1 MSAAAEAAPGPSGSS
16 VAAGAETLPGV
27 VAAHASDRPDAVA
40 VLYKRHG
47 IWQSLTWREMD
58 ERVQRTSRALVALGL
73 RPGEAVA
80 LISDPRPGWLV
91 ADLAIQATGGVSV
104 AVHPTQSVGDL
115 RGIFTASPVRF
126 AFVGDDEQLELAGAA
141 LEGLDLRV
149 ILDPSFVRRSHEE
162 GSEPLLEFYERADD
176 SAPLAHRA
184 DPDELAIGVI
194 SSGVRAVGADPVP
207 PRTLCF
213 SHRSAIAAARGAAQW
228 LGLRPGDRN
237 LTVVSPAQS
246 TARLVDYY
254 APLIA
259 GSTIAFP
266 ESQSTIVENLLEIG
280 PNTLVVT
287 PRALE
292 LLAADIELRMTHSGR
307 VKRAANRWAASNRR
321 RTSSPTKALSRALVD
336 RPIVSKLGL
345 ARTRRVICAAAQ
357 PSAELLRFYWDL
369 GIPLVVSYGQAES
382 FGLVSCQRDASDAD
396 TVGPPVPGIEVQVQ
410 RGTLH
415 VRSAGLARSYLDGAP
430 AQDPDGWLDTGD
442 HGVVDDSGRL
452 IIHAA
457 RQDVLHRP
465 GQPDIVLAQIEGR
478 LRLSPYIG
486 EAVALAGTN
495 GVAVLM
501 QIELDAVVDWALRQ
515 GIPGATFGALAA
527 SPEVVKLIGDE
538 VDQANASAPDEERV
552 HEFRLLPRRLSV
564 AQDEMTPTLRV
575 RRAVVLR
582 NFEDLADE
590 LRAAPAVPAA
600 HGQS

>member
-1 MSAAAEAAPGPSGSS
+1 MSAASQAAPGPLDSS
-16 VAAGAETLPGV
+16 LAGRADTLPDV
-27 VAAHASDRPDAVA
+27 LAAHAADRPDAVA
-40 VLYKRHG
+40 VLFKRHG
-47 IWQSLTWREMD
+47 IWQSLTWRELH
-58 ERVQRTSRALVALGL
+58 ERVQRTSRALAALGL
-73 RPGEAVA
+73 RRGEPVA

-91 ADLAIQATGGVSV
+91 ADLAVQVTGGVSV
-104 AVHPTQSVGDL
+104 AVHPTQSEGDL
-115 RGIFTASPVRF
+115 RGIFSASPVRF

-141 LEGLDLRV
+141 LDSIELRV
-149 ILDPSFVRRSHEE
+149 ILDPSFVRRSHEA
-162 GSEPLLEFYERADD
+162 GSEPLLEFYERAGD
-176 SAPLAHRA
+176 SAPAAHGP
-184 DPDELAIGVI
+184 DPDELAVGVI

-213 SHRSAIAAARGAAQW
+213 THRSAMAAARSAAEW
-228 LGLRPGDRN
+228 LGLGPGDRN

-266 ESQSTIVENLLEIG
+266 ESQSTIVENLLEMAPDI
-280 PNTLVVT
+280 LVMT

-292 LLAADIELRMTHSGR
+292 LLAADVELRMAHSGR

-321 RTSSPTKALSRALVD
+321 RSSSPTKAVSRALVD

-345 ARTRRVICAAAQ
+345 RRARRVVCAAGK
-357 PSAELLRFYWDL
+357 PSAELLHFYWDL
-369 GIPLVVSYGQAES
+369 GVPLVVSYGQAES
-382 FGLVSCQRDASDAD
+382 LGLVSSQRDAGDAD
-396 TVGPPVPGIEVQVQ
+396 TVGPPVPGVEVKV
-410 RGTLH
+410 RDGTLQ
-415 VRSAGLARSYLDGAP
+415 VRSGGLARSYLDGAP

-452 IIHAA
+452 IVHAA

-465 GQPDIVLAQIEGR
+465 GQPDILLAQIEGR

-486 EAVALAGTN
+486 EAVALAGTT
-495 GVAVLM
+495 GVAALI

-515 GIPGATFGALAA
+515 GIPGATFGTLAA

-538 VDQANASAPDEERV
+538 VDNANASAPDAERV
-552 HEFRLLPRRLSV
+552 GEFRLLPRRLSL
-564 AQDEMTPTLRV
+564 AQDEMTPTLRL

>member
-1 MSAAAEAAPGPSGSS
+1 MSAVGKAAPRSPGSS
-16 VAAGAETLPGV
+16 TAATAETLPDV
-27 VAAHASDRPDAVA
+27 LAAHAADRPDALA
-40 VLYKRHG
+40 VLYKRNG
-47 IWQSLTWREMD
+47 IWQSLTWRELH
-58 ERVQRTSRALVALGL
+58 ERVERTSRALAALGL
-73 RPGEAVA
+73 KRGEPVA

-91 ADLAIQATGGVSV
+91 SDLAVQATGGVSV
-104 AVHPTQSVGDL
+104 AVHPTQSEGDL
-115 RGIFTASPVRF
+115 RGIFAASPVRF
-126 AFVGDDEQLELAGAA
+126 AFVGDDEQLESAGAA
-141 LEGLDLRV
+141 LEDLELRV

-162 GSEPLLEFYERADD
+162 GSEPLPEFYERAND
-176 SAPLAHRA
+176 SAPAGYRP
-184 DPDELAIGVI
+184 DPDQLAIGVI

-213 SHRSAIAAARGAAQW
+213 THRSAMAAARSAAQW
-228 LGLRPGDRN
+228 LGLKSGDRN

-246 TARLVDYY
+246 TARLLDYY
-254 APLIA
+254 APLVA

-266 ESQSTIVENLLEIG
+266 ESQSTIVENLLEIA
-280 PNTLVVT
+280 PDTLVMT

-292 LLAADIELRMTHSGR
+292 LLAADVELRMAHSGR

-321 RTSSPTKALSRALVD
+321 RSSSPTKALSRALVD

-345 ARTRRVICAAAQ
+345 RRARRVVCTAGQ
-357 PSAELLRFYWDL
+357 PSVELLHFYWDL

-382 FGLVSCQRDASDAD
+382 LGLVSCQRNADDAD
-396 TVGPPVPGIEVQVQ
+396 TVGPLVPGVEVQV
-410 RGTLH
+410 RDGTLH
-415 VRSAGLARSYLDGAP
+415 VRSQGLARSYLDGAP
-430 AQDPDGWLDTGD
+430 AQAPDGWLDTGD

-465 GQPDIVLAQIEGR
+465 GQPDILLAQIEGR

-486 EAVALAGTN
+486 EAVAMAGTA
-495 GVAVLM
+495 GVAALI

-538 VDQANASAPDEERV
+538 VDHANASAPEHERIG
-552 HEFRLLPRRLSV
+552 EFRLLPRRLSV
-564 AQDEMTPTLRV
+564 AEDEMTPTLRV

-590 LRAAPAVPAA
+590 LRATPAVPAA
-600 HGQS
+600 HGHS